1 VAHFIVEYSNN
12 LSEGELAIGQLL
24 KSLTEKAVETGLFP
38 VSGIRSRAHQATHH
52 WVMNSA
58 KAGFVHVNMNVG
70 QGRSHEERHQ
80 AGEAL
85 FEVVK
90 DHMATLMERE
100 VVLLSFEMREI
111 DDVKFNFRSQ

>member
-12 LSEGELAIGQLL
+12 LPEADLAIGELL
-24 KSLTEKAVETGLFP
+24 RSLTEKAVETGLFP

-52 WVMNSA
+52 LVMNSTD
-58 KAGFVHVNMNVG
+58 AGFVHVNMNVG
-70 QGRSHEERHQ
+70 QGRSHEDRHR

-90 DHMATLMERE
+90 DHLAGLMERE
-100 VVLLSFEMREI
+100 VLLLSFEMREI
-111 DDVKFNFRSQ
+111 DDVKFNYRSQ